1 MYLPSHLIK
10 IKFLDAPESVDVMDD
25 AKPFNQRYTYWLVK
39 TKIKTKHIS
48 SFSYAIVGAHLF
60 ILF

>member
-48 SFSYAIVGAHLF
+48 SFSYAIF
-60 ILF
+60 